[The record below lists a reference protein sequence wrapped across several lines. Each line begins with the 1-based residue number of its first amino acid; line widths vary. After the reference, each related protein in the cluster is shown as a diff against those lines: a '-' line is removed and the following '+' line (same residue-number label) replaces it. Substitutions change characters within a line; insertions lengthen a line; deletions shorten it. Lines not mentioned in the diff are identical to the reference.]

1 MCELGVE
8 PALRPYVQPPSKHAH
23 LQRFI
28 HCTCMKTQAR
38 ASACITVSLVR
49 LWDNIREAKLKEVP
63 PSQCEQLHLLQGAN
77 QGFRAEGKNNGGRD
91 TSKIFLEREH

>member
-1 MCELGVE
+1 
-8 PALRPYVQPPSKHAH
+8 
-23 LQRFI
+23 
-28 HCTCMKTQAR
+28 MKTQAR

-49 LWDNIREAKLKEVP
+49 LWDNIREANLKEVP